1 MSILDKLAKLGDI
14 ILKPIEVLTDWTK
27 EPLKK
32 REHERHETTRQRQH
46 EREEQAR
53 NSEHERNVELETL
66 KIKTDSEIRIKE
78 KELDSE
84 LRIRETEVEANLTI
98 RKETEIRKILVELD
112 EWKKDQ
118 EIQRMERVSE
128 AIMRYQ
134 EQLTKLNV
142 NATNAIGH
150 MQLELRERAQ
160 ELVYDKTLKYK
171 ELQDLALEEAIKD
184 LARIESSFEGN
195 EVAKKIL
202 INAVDKKLSNII
214 DTAQSFLIELNSD
227 IKLLNQSI
235 SQLAE
240 KGQLFIENHL
250 SHFHVA
256 ELSLDD
262 KQLIE
267 QQPKLIKH

>member
-14 ILKPIEVLTDWTK
+14 ILKPIEVLTDWTR

-46 EREEQAR
+46 DREEQAR

-98 RKETEIRKILVELD
+98 KKETGIKKILIELD

-160 ELVYDKTLKYK
+160 ELVYDKT
-171 ELQDLALEEAIKD
+171 
-184 LARIESSFEGN
+184 
-195 EVAKKIL
+195 
-202 INAVDKKLSNII
+202 
-214 DTAQSFLIELNSD
+214 
-227 IKLLNQSI
+227 
-235 SQLAE
+235 
-240 KGQLFIENHL
+240 
-250 SHFHVA
+250 
-256 ELSLDD
+256 
-262 KQLIE
+262 
-267 QQPKLIKH
+267 